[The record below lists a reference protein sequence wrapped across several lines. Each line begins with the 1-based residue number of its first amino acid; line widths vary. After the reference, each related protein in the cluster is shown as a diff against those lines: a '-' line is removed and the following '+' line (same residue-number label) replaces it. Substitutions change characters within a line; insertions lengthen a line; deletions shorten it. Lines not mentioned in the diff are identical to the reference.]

1 MSARAEARTSEIISG
16 LIEARRSIV
25 ETASSLPPAAQDK
38 VFLGVWSVKDL
49 LAHLVGWDFANIEAA
64 EAILAGRLPG
74 FYAHHDRDWR
84 TFNAGLIATY
94 KRDDFGELLSSV
106 GESHRKLIDFLKTVP
121 AEEFTMDRGLRF
133 KGYKVTIARLMQ
145 AEADDEKEHYEQV
158 KEFAASRDP

>member
-1 MSARAEARTSEIISG
+1 MSARAEARKSEIISA
-16 LIEARRSIV
+16 LIEARRSIL
-25 ETASSLPPAAQDK
+25 ETASSLPPAAEDEI
-38 VFLGVWSVKDL
+38 FLGVWSVKDL

-74 FYAHHDRDWR
+74 FYAHHDRDWK
-84 TFNAGLIATY
+84 TFNASVIATY